1 MHRRDNCEFQF
12 VQVQDARVQVECEKG
27 TGDTTNENEGGV
39 GGCYAT
45 LALDLSVTGQK
56 LIEHELPQDSHE
68 DVVSGRVRAHYHPY
82 YTLELHALNHS
93 KITYKGFDGLGYDLC
108 CDFLNASS
116 AHCEWED
123 TKNTVAGGDESS
135 SSSLP
140 PSEQEDAATQQQRIP
155 RRQRLHHCAVT
166 NPLTPSGRIVSGSIR
181 KPLHK
186 IVAGDWEVRWTLR
199 RGSETVGRL
208 IVPFHITDEMLSGG
222 TSQQVDTSASS
233 AAAAS
238 APLVD
243 SPTTGTAVV
252 TVEEQRE
259 HGSDKVTHA
268 PAKVEEL

>member
-1 MHRRDNCEFQF
+1 
-12 VQVQDARVQVECEKG
+12 
-27 TGDTTNENEGGV
+27 
-39 GGCYAT
+39 
-45 LALDLSVTGQK
+45 
-56 LIEHELPQDSHE
+56 ELPQDSHE

-123 TKNTVAGGDESS
+123 TKKDTVAGGDESSS

-155 RRQRLHHCAVT
+155 RGQRLHHCAVT

-233 AAAAS
+233 AAAPAAS